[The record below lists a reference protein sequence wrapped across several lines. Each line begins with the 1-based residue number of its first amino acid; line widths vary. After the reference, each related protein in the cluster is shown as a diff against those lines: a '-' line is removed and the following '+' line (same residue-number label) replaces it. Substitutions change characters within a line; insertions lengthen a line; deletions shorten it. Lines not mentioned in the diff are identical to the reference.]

1 MTKNGYPISV
11 LLGSTSPRR
20 RQLIGTLGCSLRV
33 TDPIADE
40 PEPNFNESP
49 SSYCERM
56 ALIKFESIKHLL
68 YPSECLVTAD
78 TVVSLGDQIF
88 GKPKTP
94 LEAEFMLKSLRNKTH
109 TVSTALVVSSFFKN
123 KIQRTVNVTN
133 VTMRNYSDLEIDD
146 YINSGDYKDKAGAYS
161 IQNKSFNL
169 SRSFDGCYTSVVGL
183 PLCDLSGMLIKEG
196 FNLTTI
202 SCNKGLDGP
211 NKLWI

>member
-1 MTKNGYPISV
+1 MIKKGYPISI
-11 LLGSTSPRR
+11 LLGSISPRR
-20 RQLIGTLGCSLRV
+20 HQLIGALGVPVRII
-33 TDPIADE
+33 DPIVDE

-56 ALIKFESIKHLL
+56 ALLKFESIKHLL
-68 YPSECLVTAD
+68 FPSECLVTAD
-78 TVVSLGDQIF
+78 TVVSLNDQIL
-88 GKPKTP
+88 GKPKTQ

-109 TVSTALVVSSFFKN
+109 KVSTAVVVSTLFKN
-123 KIQRTVNVTN
+123 KIQRSVKVTN
-133 VTMRNYSDLEIDD
+133 VSMRNYSDLEIDD

-183 PLCDLSGMLIKEG
+183 PLCDVTGMLIKEG
-196 FNLTTI
+196 FNLPRI
-202 SCNKGLDGP
+202 SCNKGLDSS